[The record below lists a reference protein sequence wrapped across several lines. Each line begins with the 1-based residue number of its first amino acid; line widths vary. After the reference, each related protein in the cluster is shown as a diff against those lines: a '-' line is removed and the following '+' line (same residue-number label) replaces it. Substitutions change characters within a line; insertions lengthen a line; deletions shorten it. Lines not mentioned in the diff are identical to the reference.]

1 VRAIR
6 WAQFAQNDLH
16 RIAGFYQAI
25 DSGLAAESAERIVK
39 ATRVLSELPQAGQST
54 TRANRRR
61 WRVPR
66 TDYVIF
72 YRVERDHIRILRVLH
87 GAQQLAGKL

>member
-1 VRAIR
+1 MRAIR
-6 WAQFAQNDLH
+6 WAPFAQGDLH
-16 RIAGFYQAI
+16 RIARFYQTI
-25 DSGLAAESAERIVK
+25 DPVLAANLTERIVK
-39 ATRVLSELPQAGQST
+39 ATRVLSELPQAGQAT
-54 TRANRRR
+54 TRAHRRR